1 MQKHV
6 IKISCTLYKT
16 QAKRWPGGEEQFT
29 ETQVLEVPYCQGGT

>member
-6 IKISCTLYKT
+6 IKILSTKPK
-16 QAKRWPGGEEQFT
+16 AKRWPGEEQFT